1 MYIHNLFYM
10 VHTATHYNISITN
23 NYHGIDLP
31 NEGQNDEYKKGCCKD
46 DFCFFVKTT
55 AAK

>member
-46 DFCFFVKTT
+46 DFCFFVETSV
-55 AAK
+55 AK